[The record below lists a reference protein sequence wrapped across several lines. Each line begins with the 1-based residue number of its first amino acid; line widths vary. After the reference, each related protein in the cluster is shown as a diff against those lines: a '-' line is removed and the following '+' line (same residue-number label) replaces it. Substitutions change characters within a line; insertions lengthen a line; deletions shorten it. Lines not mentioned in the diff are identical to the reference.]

1 MLYGR
6 FFFWVSPPHWEIVT
20 SSRTM
25 AFGVLYLSRPSA
37 AWPSHASTIPA
48 RRHGAGV
55 QESCSRRQSSQR
67 AIRRGTKL
75 CGGIRFS
82 TTVTRV
88 MEWLDTCRAA
98 IIKWH
103 VPELYDRNG
112 NSDISA
118 PVKRSALSMGT
129 QEDDA

>member
-1 MLYGR
+1 
-6 FFFWVSPPHWEIVT
+6 
-20 SSRTM
+20 
-25 AFGVLYLSRPSA
+25 
-37 AWPSHASTIPA
+37 
-48 RRHGAGV
+48 
-55 QESCSRRQSSQR
+55 
-67 AIRRGTKL
+67 
-75 CGGIRFS
+75 
-82 TTVTRV
+82 

-112 NSDISA
+112 NSDMSA